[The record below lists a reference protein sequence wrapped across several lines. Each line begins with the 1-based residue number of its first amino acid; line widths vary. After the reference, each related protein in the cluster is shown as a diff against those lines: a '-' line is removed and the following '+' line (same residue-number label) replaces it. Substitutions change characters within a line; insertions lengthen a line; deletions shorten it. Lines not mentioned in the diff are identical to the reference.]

1 MNYLNYKKQFPKS
14 IKLFFEWVS
23 NRDENLKSMF
33 EGYVDNIYFNTF
45 FINYFDY
52 KGFTFTQTLKID
64 SDKKYFHQL
73 KSELVS
79 RSLDENFCRFFGDN
93 QIAFINCNHT
103 NKEYIRI
110 YIDSESSFESA
121 FFVSEILIENAYYGS
136 K

>member
-1 MNYLNYKKQFPKS
+1 MNYLHYKKQFPKS

-23 NRDENLKSMF
+23 NLDVSEKRE
-33 EGYVDNIYFNTF
+33 YVDNIYFSRF

-52 KGFTFTQTLKID
+52 ERYSTTNNLDIY

-73 KSELVS
+73 KSELIS
-79 RSLDENFCRFFGDN
+79 RSLDEKFCRYFEDY
-93 QIAFINCNHT
+93 QIAFRNCSYT
-103 NKEYIRI
+103 NKECIRI
-110 YIDSESSFESA
+110 YIDSESSFENA